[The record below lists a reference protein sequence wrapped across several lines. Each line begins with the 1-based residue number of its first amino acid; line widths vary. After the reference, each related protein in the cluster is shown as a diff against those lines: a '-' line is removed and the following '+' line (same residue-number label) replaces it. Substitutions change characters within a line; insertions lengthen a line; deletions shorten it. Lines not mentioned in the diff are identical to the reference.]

1 MTTIVMQAQFLTIGS
16 GYASSCHVPVKP
28 NYKYSFSEQIYT
40 ASEIGSAGTFYS
52 LGFYNNGSD
61 PQTRTLDVY
70 VAFTDKNEF
79 INMTE
84 DDKVFSGEVTF
95 AKDEWTT
102 ITFDKPLEYDGTQN
116 MIIAVN
122 DLTPDQDG
130 EAILH
135 GSGSKRGSKARRGKP
150 GGDLSGFVY
159 VPVKERLV
167 CTDRSTGE
175 YRLTFTVPHSA
186 KQVRILVS
194 TFGEQGAD
202 EIEIKSARGGAG
214 AGNEVSHKG
223 NELLLTSV
231 EKDASATVTFV
242 TGFPHYCMMGADY
255 YEAN

>member
-16 GYASSCHVPVKP
+16 GYASSSHVPVKP

-122 DLTPDQDG
+122 DLTGRAENDIDFRIFYSGQGYQSIYMARDESGAYNPSDLEQYYYNYEHYKNVIRLEFIQNISVMDEENNLINELDFG
-130 EAILH
+130 KSDDEASPQLFPRQLFLH
-135 GSGSKRGSKARRGKP
+135 GHA
-150 GGDLSGFVY
+150 
-159 VPVKERLV
+159 
-167 CTDRSTGE
+167 TDNPCGRC
-175 YRLTFTVPHSA
+175 
-186 KQVRILVS
+186 
-194 TFGEQGAD
+194 FGEHHGYHA
-202 EIEIKSARGGAG
+202 EFAIR
-214 AGNEVSHKG
+214 
-223 NELLLTSV
+223 
-231 EKDASATVTFV
+231 
-242 TGFPHYCMMGADY
+242 
-255 YEAN
+255 